1 LSPERGR
8 GEKGEISH
16 HPKNNNSKI
25 IISKLK
31 KGQGG
36 KKKILKNYFKN
47 GPETTGYVVGS
58 VISNL
63 LLL

>member
-36 KKKILKNYFKN
+36 KKKNIKELF
-47 GPETTGYVVGS
+47 
-58 VISNL
+58 
-63 LLL
+63 